1 MLYKFSTN
9 SLDDKGI
16 REQVF
21 IDGQP
26 VSCTGYTLIHNAGE
40 VPSLLL
46 ELPVNPKLK
55 DEMVLVQVGN
65 KEEIA
70 RLMDKTEFEK
80 FCEVWKEVH
89 NEYI

>member
-1 MLYKFSTN
+1 MLHKFSIN
-9 SLDDKGI
+9 SLDDNCI

-26 VSCTGYTLIHNAGE
+26 IRCTGYTLTHDVDK
-40 VPSLLL
+40 VPRLLL
-46 ELPVNPKLK
+46 ELPVIPKIK
-55 DEMVLVQVGN
+55 DEIVLAQVGN

-80 FCEVWKEVH
+80 FCEIWEEVH
-89 NEYI
+89 N